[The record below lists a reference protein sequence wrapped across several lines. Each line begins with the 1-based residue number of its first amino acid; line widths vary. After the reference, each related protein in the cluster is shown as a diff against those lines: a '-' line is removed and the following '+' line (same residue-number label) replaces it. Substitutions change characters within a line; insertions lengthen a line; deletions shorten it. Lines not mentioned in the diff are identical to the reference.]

1 MFSAFFH
8 IWGFRVNRYNCIIL
22 LLFFMS
28 FAFQNYCP
36 YLKVAISS
44 AVVDVPHASEKEMGR
59 QGGHNNV
66 CISTGGRYEK
76 AEHHVGNCVL
86 HLDTLI

>member
-1 MFSAFFH
+1 MFSLFFSFY

-36 YLKVAISS
+36 YFKVAISS
-44 AVVDVPHASEKEMGR
+44 SVVDMPHAPWKEREGKA
-59 QGGHNNV
+59 GGMY
-66 CISTGGRYEK
+66 ILTGGSIRESG
-76 AEHHVGNCVL
+76 AQR
-86 HLDTLI
+86 

>member
-1 MFSAFFH
+1 MTTLLPICQYVFTFFSFY

-36 YLKVAISS
+36 YFKVAISS
-44 AVVDVPHASEKEMGR
+44 AVVDMPHAP
-59 QGGHNNV
+59 
-66 CISTGGRYEK
+66 
-76 AEHHVGNCVL
+76 
-86 HLDTLI
+86 